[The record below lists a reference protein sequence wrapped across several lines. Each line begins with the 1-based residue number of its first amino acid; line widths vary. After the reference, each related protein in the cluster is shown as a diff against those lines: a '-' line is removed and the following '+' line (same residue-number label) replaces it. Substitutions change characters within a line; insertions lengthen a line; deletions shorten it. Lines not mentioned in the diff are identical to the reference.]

1 MAAALRLEEPLMI
14 EDLVNEPWA
23 FEFFQAVRVLM
34 AHSPQRTAIGEFG
47 DPTQEAVRFSANPE
61 VGFPAGEIQAFDP
74 VAKPPKLTVN
84 FMGLTGPLGVMPLMY
99 AELVAERA
107 RSRDTALR
115 DFLDIFNHR
124 MISLFY
130 KAWEKNRFTIAYEQ
144 GRSDG
149 LTRHLLD
156 VLGLGTEGLRGRLP
170 LNDETLLYYAG
181 ALAPHTRPAAALEGL
196 IADHFG
202 VPVEVEQFV
211 GGWYRLEETAY
222 CVLGDEDEAGTLGA
236 AVVGDEVWDAQAR
249 VRLRIGPL
257 TRRQYDDLL
266 PTGSGWHTLLALAKF
281 FVGDQLDV
289 DVRLVL
295 ARDEVQP
302 CALGQAEDTALPLG
316 WTTWLGT
323 APLTRDPDDTL
334 LTLSEAQEAA

>member
-1 MAAALRLEEPLMI
+1 MI
-14 EDLVNEPWA
+14 EDLVNEPTA

-34 AHSPQRTAIGEFG
+34 KHAPQRTAIGEFG
-47 DPTQEAVRFSANPE
+47 DPAEEAVRFAANPE
-61 VGFPAGEIQAFDP
+61 MGFPASEIHAFNP
-74 VAKPPKLTVN
+74 IAKPPKLVVN
-84 FMGLTGPLGVMPLMY
+84 FMGLTGPLGVMPLAY
-99 AELVAERA
+99 AMLVAERA
-107 RSRDTALR
+107 RMRDTALR

-124 MISLFY
+124 IISLFY

-144 GRSDG
+144 GRNDG

-196 IADHFG
+196 ISDYFG

-222 CVLGDEDEAGTLGA
+222 CVLGDEDDAGTLGS

-266 PTGSGWHTLLALAKF
+266 PTGTGWATLVALAKF

-289 DVRLVL
+289 DVQLVL
-295 ARDEVQP
+295 ARDAVQAT
-302 CALGQAEDTALPLG
+302 ALGVDDDDALPLG
-316 WTTWLGT
+316 WTTWLGS
-323 APLTRDPDDTL
+323 APMTRDPDDTM

>member
-1 MAAALRLEEPLMI
+1 MI
-14 EDLVNEPWA
+14 EDLVNEPTA
-23 FEFFQAVRVLM
+23 FEFFQAVRLLM
-34 AHSPQRTAIGEFG
+34 QHSPQRTAIGAFG
-47 DPTQEAVRFSANPE
+47 DPTQEAVRFAANPE
-61 VGFPAGEIQAFDP
+61 VGFPASEIQAFDP
-74 VAKPPKLTVN
+74 VAKPPKLVVN
-84 FMGLTGPLGVMPLMY
+84 FMGLTGPLGVMPLTY
-99 AELVAERA
+99 AMLVAERS
-107 RSRDTALR
+107 RLRDTALR

-144 GRSDG
+144 GKNDG

-156 VLGLGTEGLRGRLP
+156 VLGLGTEGLRSRLP
-170 LNDETLLYYAG
+170 VNDETLLYYAG

-196 IADHFG
+196 VSDYFG

-249 VRLRIGPL
+249 VRLRVGPL

-266 PTGSGWHTLLALAKF
+266 PTGRGWATLVSLAKF

-302 CALGQAEDTALPLG
+302 CALGQADDEALPLG

-323 APLTRDPDDTL
+323 APMTRDPDDTL

>member
-1 MAAALRLEEPLMI
+1 MI
-14 EDLVNEPWA
+14 EDLVNEPTA
-23 FEFFQAVRVLM
+23 FEFFQAVRLLM
-34 AHSPQRTAIGEFG
+34 KHSPQRTPIGEFG

-61 VGFPAGEIQAFDP
+61 LGFPPSEIRGFDP
-74 VAKPPKLTVN
+74 VAKPPRLSVN
-84 FMGLTGPLGVMPLMY
+84 FMGLTGPLGVMPLAY
-99 AELVAERA
+99 AMLVAERA
-107 RSRDTALR
+107 RMRDTSLR
-115 DFLDIFNHR
+115 DFFDIFNHR

-144 GRSDG
+144 NRQDG

-156 VLGLGTEGLRGRLP
+156 VIGLGTEGLRGRLP

-181 ALAPHTRPAAALEGL
+181 ALAPHTRPAAALQGL
-196 IADHFG
+196 IADHFR

-222 CVLGDEDEAGTLGA
+222 CVLGDDDEAGTLGA

-266 PTGSGWHTLLALAKF
+266 PTGGGWTTLVALAKF

-289 DVRLVL
+289 DIQLVL

-302 CALGQAEDTALPLG
+302 CALGQADDDALPLG

-323 APLTRDPDDTL
+323 APMTRDPDDTM

>member
-1 MAAALRLEEPLMI
+1 MI
-14 EDLVNEPWA
+14 EDLVNEPTA
-23 FEFFQAVRVLM
+23 FEFFQAVRILM
-34 AHSPQRTAIGEFG
+34 KHSPQRTAIGEFG
-47 DPTQEAVRFSANPE
+47 DPAEEAVRFAANPE
-61 VGFPAGEIQAFDP
+61 LGFPASEIQGFDP
-74 VAKPPKLTVN
+74 VAKPPKLLVN
-84 FMGLTGPLGVMPLMY
+84 FMGLTGPLGVMPLTY
-99 AELVAERA
+99 AMLVAERA
-107 RSRDTALR
+107 RLRDTGLR

-124 MISLFY
+124 IISLFY

-144 GRSDG
+144 GRNDG

-222 CVLGDEDEAGTLGA
+222 CVLGDEDDAGTLGA

-249 VRLRIGPL
+249 IRLRIGPL
-257 TRRQYDDLL
+257 KRRQYDDLL
-266 PTGSGWHTLLALAKF
+266 PTGSGWKTLVSLAKF

-289 DVRLVL
+289 DVQLVL
-295 ARDEVQP
+295 ARDEVQA
-302 CALGQAEDTALPLG
+302 CTLGEAEETALPLG

-323 APLTRDPDDTL
+323 APMTRDPDDTM
-334 LTLSEAQEAA
+334 LTLSEEKEAA

>member
-1 MAAALRLEEPLMI
+1 MI
-14 EDLVNEPWA
+14 EDLVNEPTA
-23 FEFFQAVRVLM
+23 FEFFQAVRLLM
-34 AHSPQRTAIGEFG
+34 QHSPQRTAIGAFG
-47 DPTQEAVRFSANPE
+47 DPTQEAVRFAANPE
-61 VGFPAGEIQAFDP
+61 MGFPASEIQAFDP
-74 VAKPPKLTVN
+74 VAKPPKLVVN
-84 FMGLTGPLGVMPLMY
+84 FMGLTGPLGVMPLSY
-99 AELVAERA
+99 AMLVAERA
-107 RSRDTALR
+107 RLRDTALR

-124 MISLFY
+124 IISLFY

-144 GRSDG
+144 GKNDG

-156 VLGLGTEGLRGRLP
+156 VIGLGTVGLRSRLP
-170 LNDETLLYYAG
+170 LDDETLLYYAG
-181 ALAPHTRPAAALEGL
+181 ALAPQTRPAAALEGI

-266 PTGSGWHTLLALAKF
+266 PTGRGWPTLVSLAKF

-302 CALGQAEDTALPLG
+302 CALGQADDEALPLG
-316 WTTWLGT
+316 WTTWLGA
-323 APLTRDPDDTL
+323 APMTRDPDDTL